1 MLLLDSS
8 DQMGQDHFF
17 CTKYR
22 DNSNISITGSFVRSN
37 NFICESYLVRLKFFG
52 YFKVISIV

>member
-1 MLLLDSS
+1 MLLLDLS

-17 CTKYR
+17 CTEYH

-37 NFICESYLVRLKFFG
+37 NFICESYLVRFKFFG
-52 YFKVISIV
+52 DFKAISIV